1 MDVEGSGSVPV
12 TDSDRYNARI
22 DYDWAPEINEDISRH
37 QLTDKS
43 NLIAMFFILQLYLAL
58 NYTLRPKTIILFIR
72 W

>member
-37 QLTDKS
+37 QLTEKS
-43 NLIAMFFILQLYLAL
+43 NLIAMFSFYGYI
-58 NYTLRPKTIILFIR
+58 
-72 W
+72 